1 MKNLLRTLIVVLCI
15 STGLQAGKVSDFT
28 LKDLNNKRM
37 SYTQLKGENLTILDF
52 WATWCKP
59 CIRAIP
65 KLVQTYEKYKERGVQ
80 VLGINVDSPRNAAK
94 VKPVSRSLGITYP
107 VLLDMNN
114 EVMTKLHVTVVPT
127 LFIVDK
133 NDEIIFIHR
142 GYKPGDE
149 RIVEQELD
157 KILEQ
162 DERNKK

>member
-1 MKNLLRTLIVVLCI
+1 MKNLLRTLIVILCI
-15 STGLQAGKVSDFT
+15 STGLQAGKVFDFK
-28 LKDLNNKRM
+28 LKDLNYKRI

-65 KLVQTYEKYKERGVQ
+65 KLVQTYDKYKERGLQ
-80 VLGINVDSPRNAAK
+80 VLGINVDSPRNVAK

-114 EVMTKLHVTVVPT
+114 EVMTNLHVTVVPT

-149 RIVEQELD
+149 RILEQELD
-157 KILEQ
+157 KILEK